1 MEGVPQPYFSHLE
14 ISGVLHKLF
23 SIFTAV
29 YPSISTSAEVKHA
42 GNGFSSRRESA
53 PRRYFPRIW
62 AWTGKLGECPVLISL
77 TACDT

>member
-29 YPSISTSAEVKHA
+29 YPSISTSAEHKYSFLNPLNV
-42 GNGFSSRRESA
+42 RQ
-53 PRRYFPRIW
+53 
-62 AWTGKLGECPVLISL
+62 
-77 TACDT
+77 ACW